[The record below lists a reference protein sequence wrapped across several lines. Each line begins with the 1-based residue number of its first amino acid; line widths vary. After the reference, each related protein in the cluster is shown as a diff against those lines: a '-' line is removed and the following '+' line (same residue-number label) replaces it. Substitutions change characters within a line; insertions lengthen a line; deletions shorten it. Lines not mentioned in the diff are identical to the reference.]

1 VCICLHLW
9 FLPAEE
15 LLVETLVFIAG
26 LQQGQRFVIDK
37 DLVRLGRERFN
48 DLTIDDEAASRAHAE
63 IRRHG
68 EVFRLR
74 DLGSTNGTYVNSRR
88 VTEVVLSDGDRISVG
103 ATVMLLEIKK
113 EGQET
118 GRHSVLFAEGKPADV
133 TTQFRLDPSGKD
145 FLSPARMRVDVRAQ
159 ENFKRLYSFMIRTA
173 GLLTVARLLD
183 SVMDEIFTATG
194 ADRGFILLADEDGS
208 LKPSN
213 VRLRDD
219 RAIVQSA
226 EEITVSKTLS
236 RHVLEKGESLMLTE
250 VKEDERF
257 ADSTAFG
264 SGVIVS
270 VIAAPLK
277 VHDKCSGLV
286 YLDTLQGGRLFSQ
299 TDQELV
305 TAMALVAAA
314 MLENVRLYEQ
324 IMSATEFSAAI
335 LRSLSSG
342 LMVVDNRL
350 KIRKVNRAALQML
363 GVEEM
368 DVSGRVLAELP
379 GAAMIADAVRRAL
392 DDGQPV
398 DRGEVELR
406 IGESNLPVGL
416 SVSFMTDSQGEVQGA
431 VANFRDLSQVKRLA
445 EQVKRQEHLA
455 SLGEMAA
462 GVAHEIRN
470 PLNSIRGFA
479 QLLEEQLR
487 PPKDA
492 GAGQEPPKESQ
503 YLNIIVEEV
512 DRMNGI
518 VQDLLDFARQRQI
531 TMSRL
536 SVEEVLRSVLRQVG
550 QEAGELEMK
559 IVEEISPD
567 LPRTYGNSDKL
578 HQVFM
583 NICRNALQAMS
594 AGGTLTVR
602 GRTVTPGREDGPREV
617 CIEFEDTGTGIPEA
631 AITKVFDPFFTTK
644 DVGTG
649 LGLAICAKIVEAHS
663 GRLEVASPP
672 GKGATFTVFLPAP
685 AQGDTDRFPPV
696 K

>member
-1 VCICLHLW
+1 M
-9 FLPAEE
+9 
-15 LLVETLVFIAG
+15 ETLVFIAG
-26 LQQGQRFVIDK
+26 LQQGQRFVVDK

-68 EVFRLR
+68 DVLRLR

-88 VTEVVLSDGDRISVG
+88 ASEVVLSDGDRISVG
-103 ATVMLLEIKK
+103 GTVMLLEAKGEQK
-113 EGQET
+113 DT
-118 GRHSVLFAEGKPADV
+118 GRHSVLFSEGDPADV

-145 FLSPARMRVDVRAQ
+145 FLSPARMRVDVRSQ

-173 GLLTVARLLD
+173 GLLTVSKLLE
-183 SVMDEIFTATG
+183 SAMDEIFNATG

-208 LKPSN
+208 RRPTN
-213 VRLRDD
+213 LRRRED
-219 RAIVQSA
+219 RAVVKAA

-250 VKEDERF
+250 VQKDERF

-264 SGVIVS
+264 TGSIVS
-270 VIAAPLK
+270 VVAAPLK
-277 VHDKCSGLV
+277 KHDKFSGLV
-286 YLDTLQGGRLFSQ
+286 YLDTLQGGRTFNQ

-305 TAMALVAAA
+305 TAMSLVTAA

-342 LMVVDNRL
+342 LMVVDNDL
-350 KIRKVNRAALQML
+350 TVRKVNRAALNLL

-368 DVSGRVLAELP
+368 DVSGRSMTELP
-379 GAAMIADAVRRAL
+379 GTAEIADAVRKAL
-392 DDGQPV
+392 EEKRPV

-406 IGESNLPVGL
+406 AGQTNTPVGL
-416 SVSFMTDSQGEVQGA
+416 SISFLTDPRGNIQGA

-445 EQVKRQEHLA
+445 EQIKRQEHLA

-479 QLLEEQLR
+479 QLLGER
-487 PPKDA
+487 A
-492 GAGQEPPKESQ
+492 GPPKEAPADEKPPQ
-503 YLNIIVEEV
+503 DLEYLNIIVEEV

-531 TMSRL
+531 TMSPL
-536 SVEEVLRSVLRQVG
+536 SVEEVLRSVLKQVA
-550 QEAGELEMK
+550 QEAEALDME
-559 IVEEISPD
+559 VVDDISAD

-578 HQVFM
+578 RQVFM
-583 NICRNALQAMS
+583 NVCRNALQAMS
-594 AGGTLTVR
+594 AGGKLTVR
-602 GRTVTPGREDGPREV
+602 ARLVTPGRDDGPKELA
-617 CIEFEDTGTGIPEA
+617 IEFEDTGTGIPES

-649 LGLAICAKIVEAHS
+649 LGLAICAKIAEAHS
-663 GRLEVASPP
+663 GRLEVESPP

-685 AQGDTDRFPPV
+685 ARNKTDRFPPV
-696 K
+696 Q